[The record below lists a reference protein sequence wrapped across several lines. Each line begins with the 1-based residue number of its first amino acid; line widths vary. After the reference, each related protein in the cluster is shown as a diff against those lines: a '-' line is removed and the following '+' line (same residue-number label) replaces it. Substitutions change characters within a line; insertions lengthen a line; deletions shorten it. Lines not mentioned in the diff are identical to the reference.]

1 MDGESG
7 SLFEKQR
14 RALSEKQRM
23 KREKSTGMV
32 VRTDVVREEAAHLLT
47 GTMKAVQA
55 TQDGSHMFNCY
66 ANPIVIS
73 DEEADEPP
81 FCHSTSEQ
89 DGGTRQQQQ
98 YSDVSCWMFVLCV
111 YVDSVRLDTCLC
123 LYLNSDDCCL
133 FKMLFDAHFEQC
145 IKKEG
150 KTFFYPLFSIGV
162 VDSTGDKSESTME
175 MASAGLTTNS
185 VTGNNNNINN
195 DNSRNDS
202 NNNNNNISNNGN
214 DNSNNKSKASTLT
227 NKKST
232 QYYSSKSDS
241 ETEQEIL
248 SPTASLNDVNSTTA
262 EQTALVSAAL
272 NVSEIVENLEEFVLR
287 PAAKGTT
294 FKCRIT
300 RDKHGLDRNF
310 YPTYFLHLEKE
321 DGKRIFLLAAR
332 KRKKSTT
339 SNYLIS
345 IDPTDLSRYCASFV
359 GKLRHVDSLI
369 YYIYIFF
376 LKKSLSNVLGTQ
388 FTLYDNG
395 ENPQKSTVIDVGVR
409 RELAAIIYDP
419 NVLGLKGPRKMT
431 VILPVIRDFPTI
443 KRVDLKPITERDSMI
458 ERWKSDRCDDL
469 IELTNKSPIWN
480 EDAQSY
486 ILNFHGR
493 VTQASVKNFQ
503 IIHANNP
510 DYVIMQ
516 FGRISENLFS
526 MDYSYPLCALQAFG
540 IALSSFDGKLACE

>member
-1 MDGESG
+1 MRVDRCPIFKPDTFHCIEKDMDGESG

-73 DEEADEPP
+73 DEEADEPA

-98 YSDVSCWMFVLCV
+98 YSDVS
-111 YVDSVRLDTCLC
+111 
-123 LYLNSDDCCL
+123 
-133 FKMLFDAHFEQC
+133 
-145 IKKEG
+145 
-150 KTFFYPLFSIGV
+150 IGV
-162 VDSTGDKSESTME
+162 VDSTGDKPDSTME
-175 MASAGLTTNS
+175 MASAGLTTNF
-185 VTGNNNNINN
+185 VT
-195 DNSRNDS
+195 
-202 NNNNNNISNNGN
+202 
-214 DNSNNKSKASTLT
+214 
-227 NKKST
+227 
-232 QYYSSKSDS
+232 

-248 SPTASLNDVNSTTA
+248 SPTASLNDINSTTA

-345 IDPTDLSRYCASFV
+345 IDPTDLSRYCAS
-359 GKLRHVDSLI
+359 
-369 YYIYIFF
+369 
-376 LKKSLSNVLGTQ
+376 SNVLGTQ

>member
-1 MDGESG
+1 M
-7 SLFEKQR
+7 
-14 RALSEKQRM
+14 
-23 KREKSTGMV
+23 
-32 VRTDVVREEAAHLLT
+32 
-47 GTMKAVQA
+47 
-55 TQDGSHMFNCY
+55 Y
-66 ANPIVIS
+66 IV
-73 DEEADEPP
+73 
-81 FCHSTSEQ
+81 
-89 DGGTRQQQQ
+89 
-98 YSDVSCWMFVLCV
+98 
-111 YVDSVRLDTCLC
+111 
-123 LYLNSDDCCL
+123 
-133 FKMLFDAHFEQC
+133 
-145 IKKEG
+145 
-150 KTFFYPLFSIGV
+150 V
-162 VDSTGDKSESTME
+162 VDSTLDKSDSAME
-175 MASAGLTTNS
+175 MASAGLTNS
-185 VTGNNNNINN
+185 VT
-195 DNSRNDS
+195 
-202 NNNNNNISNNGN
+202 
-214 DNSNNKSKASTLT
+214 K
-227 NKKST
+227 
-232 QYYSSKSDS
+232 
-241 ETEQEIL
+241 TEQEIL
-248 SPTASLNDVNSTTA
+248 SPTASLNDINSTTA

-310 YPTYFLHLEKE
+310 YPTYFLHLEKD

-359 GKLRHVDSLI
+359 GKLR
-369 YYIYIFF
+369 
-376 LKKSLSNVLGTQ
+376 SNVLGTQ

>member
-32 VRTDVVREEAAHLLT
+32 VRTDVACEEAAHFLT

-55 TQDGSHMFNCY
+55 TQDGSHLFNCY

-73 DEEADEPP
+73 DEEADEPA
-81 FCHSTSEQ
+81 FCHGTSEQ
-89 DGGTRQQQQ
+89 DGTRQQ
-98 YSDVSCWMFVLCV
+98 YSD
-111 YVDSVRLDTCLC
+111 
-123 LYLNSDDCCL
+123 
-133 FKMLFDAHFEQC
+133 
-145 IKKEG
+145 G
-150 KTFFYPLFSIGV
+150 SIVV
-162 VDSTGDKSESTME
+162 VDSTLDKSDSAME
-175 MASAGLTTNS
+175 MASAGLTNS
-185 VTGNNNNINN
+185 VT
-195 DNSRNDS
+195 
-202 NNNNNNISNNGN
+202 
-214 DNSNNKSKASTLT
+214 K
-227 NKKST
+227 
-232 QYYSSKSDS
+232 
-241 ETEQEIL
+241 TEQEIL
-248 SPTASLNDVNSTTA
+248 SPTASLNDINSTTA

-310 YPTYFLHLEKE
+310 YPTYFLHLEKD

-359 GKLRHVDSLI
+359 GK
-369 YYIYIFF
+369 
-376 LKKSLSNVLGTQ
+376 SNVLGTQ

>member
-1 MDGESG
+1 MATLFCCTLVMKVWIFISARYLSNFHCIEKDMDGESG

-32 VRTDVVREEAAHLLT
+32 VRTDVACEEAAHFLT

-55 TQDGSHMFNCY
+55 TQDGSHLFNCY

-73 DEEADEPP
+73 DEEADEPA
-81 FCHSTSEQ
+81 FCHGTSEQ
-89 DGGTRQQQQ
+89 DGTRQQ
-98 YSDVSCWMFVLCV
+98 YSD
-111 YVDSVRLDTCLC
+111 
-123 LYLNSDDCCL
+123 
-133 FKMLFDAHFEQC
+133 
-145 IKKEG
+145 G
-150 KTFFYPLFSIGV
+150 SIVV
-162 VDSTGDKSESTME
+162 VDSTLDKSDSAME
-175 MASAGLTTNS
+175 MASAGLTNS
-185 VTGNNNNINN
+185 VTSNNNNINN
-195 DNSRNDS
+195 GNSHND
-202 NNNNNNISNNGN
+202 NNNNNNINNN
-214 DNSNNKSKASTLT
+214 NNNNNNNLNNKSKASTLT
-227 NKKST
+227 NKTAVKSK

-248 SPTASLNDVNSTTA
+248 SPTASLNDINSTTA

-310 YPTYFLHLEKE
+310 YPTYFLHLEKD

-359 GKLRHVDSLI
+359 GK
-369 YYIYIFF
+369 
-376 LKKSLSNVLGTQ
+376 SNVLGTQ

>member
-1 MDGESG
+1 MRVDRCPIFKPDTFHCIEKDMDGESG

-73 DEEADEPP
+73 DEEADEPA

-98 YSDVSCWMFVLCV
+98 YSDVS
-111 YVDSVRLDTCLC
+111 
-123 LYLNSDDCCL
+123 
-133 FKMLFDAHFEQC
+133 
-145 IKKEG
+145 
-150 KTFFYPLFSIGV
+150 IGV
-162 VDSTGDKSESTME
+162 VDSTGDKPDSTME
-175 MASAGLTTNS
+175 MASAGLTTNF

-202 NNNNNNISNNGN
+202 NNDNNINNNNNSN

-248 SPTASLNDVNSTTA
+248 SPTASLNDINSTTA

-345 IDPTDLSRYCASFV
+345 IDPTDLSRYCAS
-359 GKLRHVDSLI
+359 
-369 YYIYIFF
+369 
-376 LKKSLSNVLGTQ
+376 SNVLGTQ

>member
-1 MDGESG
+1 MTQSARYLSNFHCIEKDMDGESG

-32 VRTDVVREEAAHLLT
+32 VRTDVAREEAAHFLT

-55 TQDGSHMFNCY
+55 TQDGSHLFNCY

-73 DEEADEPP
+73 DEEADEPA
-81 FCHSTSEQ
+81 FCHGTSEQ
-89 DGGTRQQQQ
+89 DGTRQQ
-98 YSDVSCWMFVLCV
+98 YSD
-111 YVDSVRLDTCLC
+111 
-123 LYLNSDDCCL
+123 
-133 FKMLFDAHFEQC
+133 
-145 IKKEG
+145 G
-150 KTFFYPLFSIGV
+150 SIVV
-162 VDSTGDKSESTME
+162 VDSTLDKSDSAME
-175 MASAGLTTNS
+175 MASAGLTNS
-185 VTGNNNNINN
+185 VTSNNNNINN
-195 DNSRNDS
+195 GNSHND
-202 NNNNNNISNNGN
+202 NNNNNNINNN
-214 DNSNNKSKASTLT
+214 NNNNLNNKSKASTLT
-227 NKKST
+227 NKTAVKSK

-248 SPTASLNDVNSTTA
+248 SPTASLNDISSTTA

-310 YPTYFLHLEKE
+310 YPTYFLHLEKD

-359 GKLRHVDSLI
+359 GK
-369 YYIYIFF
+369 
-376 LKKSLSNVLGTQ
+376 SNVLGTQ

-443 KRVDLKPITERDSMI
+443 KRVDLKPITVHHFIVILQERDSMI

-493 VTQASVKNFQ
+493 VTQAS
-503 IIHANNP
+503 
-510 DYVIMQ
+510 

>member
-73 DEEADEPP
+73 DEEADEPA

-98 YSDVSCWMFVLCV
+98 YSDVS
-111 YVDSVRLDTCLC
+111 
-123 LYLNSDDCCL
+123 
-133 FKMLFDAHFEQC
+133 
-145 IKKEG
+145 
-150 KTFFYPLFSIGV
+150 IGV
-162 VDSTGDKSESTME
+162 VDSTGDKSDSTME

-202 NNNNNNISNNGN
+202 NNNNNNINNNNSN

-248 SPTASLNDVNSTTA
+248 SPTASLNDINSTTA

-359 GKLRHVDSLI
+359 GKLR
-369 YYIYIFF
+369 
-376 LKKSLSNVLGTQ
+376 SNVLGTQ

>member
-55 TQDGSHMFNCY
+55 TQDGSHLFNCY

-73 DEEADEPP
+73 DEEADEPA

-89 DGGTRQQQQ
+89 DGTRQQ
-98 YSDVSCWMFVLCV
+98 YSD
-111 YVDSVRLDTCLC
+111 
-123 LYLNSDDCCL
+123 
-133 FKMLFDAHFEQC
+133 
-145 IKKEG
+145 G
-150 KTFFYPLFSIGV
+150 SIVV
-162 VDSTGDKSESTME
+162 VDSTLDKSDSAME
-175 MASAGLTTNS
+175 MASAGLTNS
-185 VTGNNNNINN
+185 VTSNNNNINN
-195 DNSRNDS
+195 GNSHNDNT
-202 NNNNNNISNNGN
+202 NNNNNNINNNN
-214 DNSNNKSKASTLT
+214 DNSKASTLT
-227 NKKST
+227 NKTAVKSK

-248 SPTASLNDVNSTTA
+248 SPTASLNDINSTTA

-359 GKLRHVDSLI
+359 GK
-369 YYIYIFF
+369 
-376 LKKSLSNVLGTQ
+376 SNVLGTQ

>member
-55 TQDGSHMFNCY
+55 TQDGSHLFNCY

-73 DEEADEPP
+73 DEEADEPA

-89 DGGTRQQQQ
+89 DGTRQQ
-98 YSDVSCWMFVLCV
+98 YSD
-111 YVDSVRLDTCLC
+111 
-123 LYLNSDDCCL
+123 
-133 FKMLFDAHFEQC
+133 
-145 IKKEG
+145 G
-150 KTFFYPLFSIGV
+150 SIVV
-162 VDSTGDKSESTME
+162 VDSTLDKSDSAME
-175 MASAGLTTNS
+175 MASAGLTNS
-185 VTGNNNNINN
+185 VTSNNNNINN
-195 DNSRNDS
+195 GNSHNDN
-202 NNNNNNISNNGN
+202 NNNNNNINNNNN

-227 NKKST
+227 NKTAVKLK

-248 SPTASLNDVNSTTA
+248 SPTASLNDINSTTA

-359 GKLRHVDSLI
+359 GK
-369 YYIYIFF
+369 
-376 LKKSLSNVLGTQ
+376 SNVLGTQ

>member
-47 GTMKAVQA
+47 
-55 TQDGSHMFNCY
+55 
-66 ANPIVIS
+66 
-73 DEEADEPP
+73 DEEADEPA

-98 YSDVSCWMFVLCV
+98 YSDV
-111 YVDSVRLDTCLC
+111 
-123 LYLNSDDCCL
+123 
-133 FKMLFDAHFEQC
+133 
-145 IKKEG
+145 
-150 KTFFYPLFSIGV
+150 SIGV

-185 VTGNNNNINN
+185 VT
-195 DNSRNDS
+195 
-202 NNNNNNISNNGN
+202 
-214 DNSNNKSKASTLT
+214 
-227 NKKST
+227 
-232 QYYSSKSDS
+232 

-359 GKLRHVDSLI
+359 GKLR
-369 YYIYIFF
+369 
-376 LKKSLSNVLGTQ
+376 SNVLGTQ

>member
-1 MDGESG
+1 MATLFCCTLVMKVWIFISARYLSNFHCIEKDMDGESG

-32 VRTDVVREEAAHLLT
+32 VRTDVACEEAAHFLT

-55 TQDGSHMFNCY
+55 TQDGSHLFNCY

-73 DEEADEPP
+73 DEEADEPA
-81 FCHSTSEQ
+81 FCHGTSEQ
-89 DGGTRQQQQ
+89 DGTRQQ
-98 YSDVSCWMFVLCV
+98 YSD
-111 YVDSVRLDTCLC
+111 
-123 LYLNSDDCCL
+123 
-133 FKMLFDAHFEQC
+133 
-145 IKKEG
+145 G
-150 KTFFYPLFSIGV
+150 
-162 VDSTGDKSESTME
+162 
-175 MASAGLTTNS
+175 
-185 VTGNNNNINN
+185 
-195 DNSRNDS
+195 
-202 NNNNNNISNNGN
+202 
-214 DNSNNKSKASTLT
+214 
-227 NKKST
+227 
-232 QYYSSKSDS
+232 
-241 ETEQEIL
+241 
-248 SPTASLNDVNSTTA
+248 
-262 EQTALVSAAL
+262 SAAL

-310 YPTYFLHLEKE
+310 YPTYFLHLEKD

-359 GKLRHVDSLI
+359 GK
-369 YYIYIFF
+369 
-376 LKKSLSNVLGTQ
+376 SNVLGTQ